1 MKWAEFEYYYYT
13 SFYIPIYNIGNF
25 LFNNLTLILSQ
36 KRQTLCMR
44 KHYNSKK
51 KTIFIGIY
59 YMKIVAVYGGRR
71 ESNHVKLKKVEKFKN
86 NLVSHHVV
94 FVYSL

>member
-1 MKWAEFEYYYYT
+1 
-13 SFYIPIYNIGNF
+13 
-25 LFNNLTLILSQ
+25 
-36 KRQTLCMR
+36 MR
-44 KHYNSKK
+44 KHYNSNK

-71 ESNHVKLKKVEKFKN
+71 ESNHVKLKKVKKFKN